1 MIIVLKQGTTQQEID
16 TVTNAVVVR
25 GVSVSPIVGTEMTIL
40 GLTGDTSR
48 IDPDQL
54 ESFHC
59 VERIMKVAE
68 PFKKANRAFHP
79 APSEIKIGNTVV
91 GGKKTP
97 IIGGGPPRGP
107 PGSHEIGFPLE
118 GCPRL
123 RTESLVEHKNAER
136 SGAQQAGKAHQK
148 QQIAYFFFHAAW
160 FHCSSSSSLSV
171 SL

>member
-16 TVTNAVVVR
+16 TVTNAVVAR

-68 PFKKANRAFHP
+68 PFKKV
-79 APSEIKIGNTVV
+79 IV
-91 GGKKTP
+91 
-97 IIGGGPPRGP
+97 
-107 PGSHEIGFPLE
+107 
-118 GCPRL
+118 
-123 RTESLVEHKNAER
+123 
-136 SGAQQAGKAHQK
+136 
-148 QQIAYFFFHAAW
+148 
-160 FHCSSSSSLSV
+160 
-171 SL
+171 